1 MAYSIKEVSEMLGI
15 PASTIRYYDKE
26 GLLPFV
32 ERGESGYRLFSDEN
46 VRTLRFIEC
55 LKTTGMAIKDIQTF
69 FEWVVEGE
77 STMQKRY
84 DLFLKQRGI
93 VEEQIKQLQKTL
105 EVIDYKCAMYE
116 HAIKIGAPDIYWDAP
131 ELPNPLDSN

>member
-46 VRTLRFIEC
+46 IRTLRFIEC
-55 LKTTGMAIKDIQTF
+55 LKTTGMSIKDIQTF
-69 FEWVVEGE
+69 FEWVAEGE

-84 DLFLKQRGI
+84 DMFLKQRSV
-93 VEEQIKQLQKTL
+93 VEAQIKQLQKTL
-105 EVIDYKCAMYE
+105 EVIDYKCAIYE
-116 HAIKIGAPDIYWDAP
+116 HAIKIGAPDTHCNPP
-131 ELPNPLDSN
+131 ELINPLDSE

>member
-1 MAYSIKEVSEMLGI
+1 MTYSIKEVSEMLGI

-32 ERGESGYRLFSDEN
+32 ERGESGYRFFSDEN
-46 VRTLRFIEC
+46 IRTLRFIEC

-116 HAIKIGAPDIYWDAP
+116 HAIKIGAPDIHWDAP
-131 ELPNPLDSN
+131 DLPNPLDSD

>member
-1 MAYSIKEVSEMLGI
+1 MTYTIGEMAKLLDVA
-15 PASTIRYYDKE
+15 PSTLRYYDKE

-32 ERGESGYRLFSDEN
+32 ERGESGYRVFSDEN
-46 VRTLRFIEC
+46 IRTLCFIEC

-69 FEWVVEGE
+69 FEWVREVE

-84 DLFLKQRGI
+84 DMFLKQRGI
-93 VEEQIKQLQKTL
+93 VEEQSKQLQKTL

-116 HAIKIGAPDIYWDAP
+116 HAIKIGAPDINADAP
-131 ELPNPLDSN
+131 EIPNPLDSN

>member
-1 MAYSIKEVSEMLGI
+1 MTYSIKEVSEMLGI

-116 HAIKIGAPDIYWDAP
+116 HAIKIGAPDIHWDAP
-131 ELPNPLDSN
+131 DLPNPLDSD

>member
-1 MAYSIKEVSEMLGI
+1 MTYSIKEVSEMLGI

-32 ERGESGYRLFSDEN
+32 ERGESGYRVFSDEN
-46 VRTLRFIEC
+46 IRTLRFIEC

-69 FEWVVEGE
+69 FEWVREGE

-84 DLFLKQRGI
+84 DMFLKQRGI

-116 HAIKIGAPDIYWDAP
+116 HAIKIGAPDINADAP
-131 ELPNPLDSN
+131 EIPNPLDSN

>member
-131 ELPNPLDSN
+131 ELPNPLDSE